1 MNLKSIVMD
10 TRIKL
15 IIFLIINFYVFGL
28 KTVLLGSMMFLCV
41 ALISLLMGQV
51 RITGKYVL
59 TYIILVAVSV
69 GAMYL
74 PAGFMSFVSILAL
87 FMRVMLPVLLFA
99 NVFIETTT
107 VGELVAAMYALHLPK
122 SIVITFTMTLRFFPT
137 FKEEIGRIYDA
148 MKLRGLEL
156 SAKNIFKRPA
166 VIMEAAVVPIIM
178 RSLSIAEELS
188 ASAVT
193 RGIDNPNK
201 RTSFIELR
209 LKKEDIIILL
219 FVFIYGAMLFVLKYH
234 LYGRIL

>member
-41 ALISLLMGQV
+41 AVISLLMGQI

-69 GAMYL
+69 GATYL

-156 SAKNIFKRPA
+156 SAKNIFKRPV

>member
-15 IIFLIINFYVFGL
+15 IVFLIINFYVFGL

-41 ALISLLMGQV
+41 AVISLLMGQI

-156 SAKNIFKRPA
+156 SVKNIIKRPV